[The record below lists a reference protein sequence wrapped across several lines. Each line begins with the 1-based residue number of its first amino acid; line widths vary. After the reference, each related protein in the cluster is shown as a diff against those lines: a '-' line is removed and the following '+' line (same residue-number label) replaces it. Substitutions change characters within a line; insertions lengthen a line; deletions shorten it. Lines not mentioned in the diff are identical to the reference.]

1 MTKWKGGE
9 SIHDMKEIKRKE
21 KEKVKVKVTSGFS
34 LYTNMNG
41 SMFFYT
47 VV

>member
-1 MTKWKGGE
+1 MTKWKGGK
-9 SIHDMKEIKRKE
+9 SIHNMKEIKIIE
-21 KEKVKVKVTSGFS
+21 KQKVKVTSGFS
-34 LYTNMNG
+34 LYTDMNG